1 MPAVPSCFLEPLW
14 VQFSA
19 LLPQR
24 QVEHPLGCHR
34 PRIPD
39 RVVFDKLVQMLRFG
53 CSYREIADHT
63 CSATTLRNRRDE
75 WLAAGVFQRLEQI
88 VLESYDSMIGLELAD
103 LAVDGCITKAPCGG
117 ECAGRSPVDR
127 GKQGIKRSTLI
138 DANGIPI
145 GAVLAPASRH
155 DSVLLPATLDK
166 LTPWASPEPSTAHL
180 DRGYDYPKTE
190 AELAARGLL
199 GQIAKRGKPAPIQVG
214 QRWPVERTN
223 SWVNNFR
230 KLARCTERVTAV
242 TELWLSLAHAIITL
256 RRLIREAWVRY
267 RWDARPPRCP

>member
-24 QVEHPLGCHR
+24 QVSHRLGCHR

-53 CSYREIADHT
+53 CSYREIADRT
-63 CSATTLRNRRDE
+63 CSATTLRARRNE
-75 WLAAGVFQRLEQI
+75 WLAAGAFQQLERI
-88 VLESYDSMIGLELAD
+88 VLESYDSMIGLELSD

-117 ECAGRSPVDR
+117 ERAGRSPVDR
-127 GKQGIKRSTLI
+127 GKQGIKRSTLTE
-138 DANGIPI
+138 AKGIPL
-145 GAVLAPASRH
+145 GAVLASASRH
-155 DSVLLPATLDK
+155 DSVLLPSTLDK
-166 LTPWASPEPSTAHL
+166 LVAWVPPEPPTVHL

-190 AELAARGLL
+190 AELAARGLR
-199 GQIAKRGKPAPIQVG
+199 GQVAKRGKPAPIQVG
-214 QRWPVERTN
+214 ERWPVERTN

-230 KLARCTERVTAV
+230 KLARCTERVPAV
-242 TELWLSLAHAIITL
+242 IELWLSLAHAIITL

-267 RWDARPPRCP
+267 RWDARPSRCP

>member
-24 QVEHPLGCHR
+24 RVPHRLGCHR

-39 RVVFDKLVQMLRFG
+39 RVVFDKLIQMLRFG

-63 CSATTLRNRRDE
+63 CSATTLRTRRNE
-75 WLAAGVFQRLEQI
+75 WLAAGVFRQLEQI
-88 VLESYDSMIGLELAD
+88 VLENYDSMIGLELAD

-117 ECAGRSPVDR
+117 GGAGRSPVDR
-127 GKQGIKRSTLI
+127 GKQGIKRSTLTE
-138 DANGIPI
+138 AKGIPL

-155 DSVLLPATLDK
+155 DSVLLPSTLDK
-166 LTPWASPEPSTAHL
+166 LAPWEPPEPPTVHL

-190 AELAARGLL
+190 AELAARGLR
-199 GQIAKRGKPAPIQVG
+199 GQVAKRGRPAPIQVG

-230 KLARCTERVTAV
+230 KLARCTERVPAV
-242 TELWLSLAHAIITL
+242 IELWLSLAHAVITL
-256 RRLIREAWVRY
+256 RRLVREAWVRY
-267 RWDARPPRCP
+267 RWDARPSRCP

>member
-19 LLPQR
+19 LLPPR
-24 QVEHPLGCHR
+24 QVAHRLGCHR

-75 WLAAGVFQRLEQI
+75 WLAAGVFGRLEQI

-127 GKQGIKRSTLI
+127 GKQGLKRSTLT
-138 DANGIPI
+138 DAKGIPL
-145 GAVLAPASRH
+145 GAVLAPANRH

-166 LTPWASPEPSTAHL
+166 LAAWAPPEPPTVHL

-190 AELAARGLL
+190 AELGARGLL

-223 SWVNNFR
+223 SWVNDFR

-242 TELWLSLAHAIITL
+242 TELWLSLAHAVITL
-256 RRLIREAWVRY
+256 RRLVREAWLRY
-267 RWDARPPRCP
+267 RWDARPRRCP

>member
-24 QVEHPLGCHR
+24 QVLHRLGCHR

-39 RVVFDKLVQMLRFG
+39 RVVFDKLIQMLRFG
-53 CSYREIADHT
+53 CSYREIADQT
-63 CSATTLRNRRDE
+63 CSATTLRNRRNE
-75 WLAAGVFQRLEQI
+75 WLEAGVFQQLERI
-88 VLESYDSMIGLELAD
+88 VLETYDSMIGLELTD

-138 DANGIPI
+138 EARGIPL

-155 DSVLLPATLDK
+155 DSVLLPSTLDK
-166 LTPWASPEPSTAHL
+166 LAPWEAPEPPTVHL

-190 AELAARGLL
+190 AELAARVLQ
-199 GQIAKRGKPAPIQVG
+199 GQVAKRGKPAPIQVG

-230 KLARCTERVTAV
+230 KLARCTERVAAV
-242 TELWLSLAHAIITL
+242 IELWLSLAHAIITL
-256 RRLIREAWVRY
+256 RRLIREAWVRF
-267 RWDARPPRCP
+267 RWNARPRRCP